1 MTHPNPLADF
11 RKFLFVVWKRLNLDE
26 EIASVTGQTLEMV
39 QHYTKAV
46 RQKANAIKALA
57 ARERV
62 DKKLGHM

>member
-1 MTHPNPLADF
+1 MALSGLTD
-11 RKFLFVVWKRLNLDE
+11 V
-26 EIASVTGQTLEMV
+26 EIASVAGQTLEMV

-46 RQKANAIKALA
+46 RQKANAIKAIA

>member
-1 MTHPNPLADF
+1 MAVAGCP
-11 RKFLFVVWKRLNLDE
+11 DE
-26 EIASVTGQTLEMV
+26 QIASVTGQTLEMV

>member
-1 MTHPNPLADF
+1 MALAGCS
-11 RKFLFVVWKRLNLDE
+11 DE
-26 EIASVTGQTLEMV
+26 EIASVTGQTLEML

-62 DKKLGHM
+62 DSQLGRA